1 MYMDPY
7 TMLVVVHIKE
17 PDSYQIGNTFY
28 ILVLVSRY
36 VNLMDLH

>member
-1 MYMDPY
+1 MYMDSY

-28 ILVLVSRY
+28 ILVLVIRY
-36 VNLMDLH
+36 LNFVDFN